1 MNIGHRP
8 WVAPLNYMFVLY
20 PEIKRTNLA
29 KYCRRF
35 QILVPEQYVDFLRAL
50 NGAFCFGMHFCG
62 VPLSMLGDPPL
73 LDRTILQCHDLVTVG
88 DYWQVPRNFFRFG
101 GRHWSYKENVAYFFD
116 GNKRIV
122 SIRGRNSAVNEWTSF
137 AKFLSDELMA
147 SEKLEE
153 RFHPSKWEPQQRA
166 KR

>member
-1 MNIGHRP
+1 MLASTQILKRLDAYPDFLSPLTEATRRYVKYPSTLGKDGVMNIGHRP

-101 GRHWSYKENVAYFFD
+101 GRHWSYKENV
-116 GNKRIV
+116 
-122 SIRGRNSAVNEWTSF
+122 
-137 AKFLSDELMA
+137 
-147 SEKLEE
+147 
-153 RFHPSKWEPQQRA
+153 
-166 KR
+166 